1 MRTEVRDGMLSVTTD
16 DGRVLRMFA
25 QDDIATAGAIELL
38 ESGNRLAQAVLASM
52 QSGPPF
58 TAQKF
63 LKRLSEAA
71 GQELLT
77 GRRDPALYGENIASL
92 PAAERAQARCA
103 GCRAEYRPSQEDI
116 GLCPSCLRFHEISE
130 RLEPC

>member
-1 MRTEVRDGMLSVTTD
+1 MKTDIRDGLLIATTD
-16 DGRVLRMFA
+16 DGKVLRMIA

-38 ESGNRLAQAVLASM
+38 ESGNRFALAVLSSM
-52 QSGPPF
+52 QNGPPF
-58 TAQKF
+58 TAQDF

-92 PAAERAQARCA
+92 PSLCQCCFDRLPVSATSTICPTCAAA
-103 GCRAEYRPSQEDI
+103 
-116 GLCPSCLRFHEISE
+116 
-130 RLEPC
+130 LEV